1 MTSLRHLTI
10 EKRELDF
17 TQPPL
22 SSTTRKEMFLKQ
34 LKQQYNNIMSASTSN
49 NTSSQPPKHVISR
62 FVKKRPADLYGQR
75 HTIETLKCISDSLR
89 LLEKELQKIP
99 QDERSGIEQASII
112 CPEIYASKEHRLL
125 FLQCEQFN
133 ADVSIIWVRY
143 VSSYLSQFI

>member
-1 MTSLRHLTI
+1 
-10 EKRELDF
+10 
-17 TQPPL
+17 
-22 SSTTRKEMFLKQ
+22 
-34 LKQQYNNIMSASTSN
+34 MSAQVAPVAAAISG
-49 NTSSQPPKHVISR
+49 SSEPPKHIYSR
-62 FVKKRPADLYGQR
+62 FVKKRPADLYGQH
-75 HTIETLKCISDSLR
+75 HTIETSKCISDSLR